1 MENTLAA
8 PDSGQR
14 RKEKENLKMENT
26 LDVHLSWERLYT
38 CLQNVKTCPYCPSV
52 IKITTSGGH
61 IIGTYLSRNEKSF
74 VRQFL
79 RQKIN
84 HQSNIFRRSVTSYN
98 FQNVFETWYLDITY
112 NNYNLCLISYCPKVL
127 ATVWCAVSKIIGWYQ
142 AHNR

>member
-61 IIGTYLSRNEKSF
+61 IIGTYLP
-74 VRQFL
+74 
-79 RQKIN
+79 
-84 HQSNIFRRSVTSYN
+84 T
-98 FQNVFETWYLDITY
+98 YLEMK
-112 NNYNLCLISYCPKVL
+112 KVL
-127 ATVWCAVSKIIGWYQ
+127 SDNFLDKK
-142 AHNR
+142 